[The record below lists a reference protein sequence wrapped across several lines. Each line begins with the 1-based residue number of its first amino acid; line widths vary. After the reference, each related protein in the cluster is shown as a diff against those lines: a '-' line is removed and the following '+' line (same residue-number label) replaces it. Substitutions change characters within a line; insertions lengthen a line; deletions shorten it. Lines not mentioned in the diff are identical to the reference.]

1 MSPFTRFWR
10 HRRIISAFC
19 ILSLVF
25 TASRLFEKQQQIP
38 TVLQHYHELLRHK
51 SQNWKSCDVPVLD
64 EWDKSILKYY
74 EKPKQLECKRLQ
86 QNLTFVDPNG
96 FLRVDPTTIASY
108 NCEYRYVFYQENN
121 DFEPKY
127 EIWQPLEESIK
138 LQHDFVE
145 VRCKKTGLLP
155 ISVYNYNHAHVVPKL
170 TSNLTG
176 RKIALESTKRPSVI
190 VIGLDSMSRSN
201 FLRQLPNTWN
211 TLKQK
216 FTTFNHHVK
225 VADNTYSNLLAILTG
240 KRAQNTTE
248 FKAELKDT
256 WGISFDDFP
265 IIWQE
270 YSTRDYASF
279 FAEDRP
285 DIGTFNYKQKL
296 NGFLRQPTDHYIRPF
311 FLNLYHSLLHRRSS
325 YGCYGNIAM
334 HEHMIHYLESFLVG
348 YKNKR
353 KFALF
358 WSQDLSHDFL
368 NRIGVIDQDLSSLFV
383 RAENLMENSI
393 VIVVSDHG
401 HRFDPIRDTTV
412 GRFETRLPFLAIRLP
427 DKFSEQYPHLKANL
441 QRNAQIMTT
450 QFDLY
455 STLKH
460 ILEGD
465 FRNTNVSRNKEAHG
479 HSLLGIV
486 PENRTC
492 FEAQIPDEFCPCVN
506 EISIPVEEGVQAANV
521 LLDYINQKTV
531 EYEHFADG
539 TKCLELELETIK
551 ELSARVPPANIV
563 VDPYADNRVTKDA
576 ELKYRIVIQAK
587 APSNAVLE
595 ASVAYK
601 FEEETWE
608 IRKYF
613 CLRTRSI
620 AKESLPLRFGLTNK
634 LQKCCQLIA
643 IYLLT
648 REIKLNMNISFDFS
662 TNFIQTIEYTCQ
674 ILFVHKI
681 TQFKQLMIFEAQVF
695 AAPQKHLNTFGR

>member
-1 MSPFTRFWR
+1 MSYFTRFWR
-10 HRRIISAFC
+10 HRRVISAFC

-25 TASRLFEKQQQIP
+25 TASRLFQKQQQIP

-74 EKPKQLECKRLQ
+74 KKSEPLKCKQLQE
-86 QNLTFVDPNG
+86 NLTFVDSNG
-96 FLRVDPTTIASY
+96 FLRVDSTTIANY

-145 VRCKKTGLLP
+145 VKCKKTGLLP
-155 ISVYNYNHAHVVPKL
+155 ISVYDYNHAHVVSKL

-176 RKIALESTKRPSVI
+176 KKIALESTKRPSVI
-190 VIGLDSMSRSN
+190 IIGLDSMSRSN

-211 TLKQK
+211 MLKKQQ
-216 FTTFNHHVK
+216 FTTFDHHVK

-265 IIWQE
+265 LIWKE
-270 YSTRDYASF
+270 YSTRDYATF

-285 DIGTFNYKQKL
+285 DIGTFNYKQTL

-311 FLNLYHSLLHRRSS
+311 FLNLYNSLLHRRSS

-334 HEHMIHYLESFLVG
+334 HVHMLHYLESFLVG
-348 YKNKR
+348 YKTKR

-368 NRIGVIDQDLSSLFV
+368 NRIGVMDEDLSSFFE
-383 RAENLMENSI
+383 RTEKLMENSI
-393 VIVVSDHG
+393 VVVVSDHG
-401 HRFDPIRDTTV
+401 HRYDAIRDTTI

-427 DKFSEQYPHLKANL
+427 DKFSKQYPHLKANL

-460 ILEGD
+460 ILESD
-465 FRNTNVSRNKEAHG
+465 FKNTNVSVSKEAHG

-492 FEAQIPDEFCPCVN
+492 FEARIPDEFCPCVN

-521 LLDYINQKTV
+521 LLDYANHKTV
-531 EYEHFADG
+531 EYKHFVEG
-539 TKCLELELETIK
+539 TKCVELELEKIK

-563 VDPYADNRVTKDA
+563 LDPYADNRVTKDA

-595 ASVAYK
+595 ATVTYNL
-601 FEEETWE
+601 EE
-608 IRKYF
+608 
-613 CLRTRSI
+613 
-620 AKESLPLRFGLTNK
+620 
-634 LQKCCQLIA
+634 
-643 IYLLT
+643 
-648 REIKLNMNISFDFS
+648 NIW
-662 TNFIQTIEYTCQ
+662 
-674 ILFVHKI
+674 KI
-681 TQFKQLMIFEAQVF
+681 TSDIERNNKYG
-695 AAPQKHLNTFGR
+695 NTSACVHDPLLKKICHCIAV